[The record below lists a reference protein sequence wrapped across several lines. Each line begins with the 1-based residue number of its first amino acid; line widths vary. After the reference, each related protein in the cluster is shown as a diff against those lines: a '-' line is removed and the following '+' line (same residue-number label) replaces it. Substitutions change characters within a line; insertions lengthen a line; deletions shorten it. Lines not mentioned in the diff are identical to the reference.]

1 MNDFSWR
8 NWSGHVHAHPAD
20 VLSPVRTAD
29 VAAAVAAAVD
39 RGQRVKPIGS
49 GHSFTDIGV
58 TDGLQLRMDR
68 LDQVLAID
76 ATSGLVTVQGGIQIR
91 KLNEVL
97 ASHGLAL
104 ENMGDIDLQTI
115 TGAISTGTHG
125 TGARFGSIATQ
136 VRGLELVLADGSVVT
151 CSPIERPAL
160 FSAARVGLG
169 ALGIITAVTLQCVPS
184 FVLDCTEQ
192 PVPLEE
198 TLDGLDELVEGNDH
212 FEFYW
217 FPHTSTALHKRHM
230 RLPGDAAVRPL
241 GAFRSWF
248 DDDFVVNVGYE
259 ALLRIGTAFPRA
271 IPGITKMVSG
281 SLSSR
286 TFADVSHQVFPSRRD
301 VRFNEGEYA
310 IPRAALPDLLREIRR
325 WVADSGE
332 RVSFPLEIRF
342 VAADDIPL
350 APTYQRDSAYVA
362 FHQYHRLPYQRYF
375 DAVEDIFAEVAGR
388 PHWGKMH
395 RLGHKEL
402 RDRYPLFD
410 EFVALRNELDPS
422 GVFGNDYLT
431 KVLGDPS

>member
-1 MNDFSWR
+1 MNDTSWA
-8 NWSGHVHAHPAD
+8 NWSGHVQGHPAE
-20 VLSPVRTAD
+20 VRSPASTAD
-29 VAAAVAAAVD
+29 VVAAVTAATD

-49 GHSFTDIGV
+49 RHSFTAIGV
-58 TDGLQLRMDR
+58 TDGVQLRLDR
-68 LDQVLAID
+68 LDQVLSID
-76 ATSGLVTVQGGIQIR
+76 TASGLVTVQGGIQIR
-91 KLNEVL
+91 RLNEIL
-97 ASHGLAL
+97 AEHGLAL
-104 ENMGDIDLQTI
+104 ENMGDIDQQTI

-136 VRGLELVLADGSVVT
+136 VRGLELVLANGSIVT
-151 CSPIERPAL
+151 CSANERPAL

-184 FVLDCTEQ
+184 FALDCVEQ
-192 PVPLEE
+192 PMPLDE
-198 TLDGLDELVEGNDH
+198 TLDRLDELVDGSDH
-212 FEFYW
+212 FEFFW
-217 FPHTSTALHKRHM
+217 FPHTSTALTKSQT
-230 RLPGDAAVRPL
+230 RLPGDTALNRLSPM
-241 GAFRSWF
+241 RSWF

-259 ALLRIGTAFPRA
+259 ALLRVGTAFPRA
-271 IPGITKMVSG
+271 IPAITKLVSG

-286 TFADVSHQVFPSRRD
+286 KYTDLSHRVFPSRRD

-310 IPRAALPDLLREIRR
+310 VPRAALPELLRQIRR
-325 WVADSGE
+325 WVTVSGE

-342 VAADDIPL
+342 VAGDDIPL
-350 APTYQRDSAYVA
+350 APTYQRDSAYIA

-375 DAVEDIFAEVAGR
+375 DAVEDLFADVGGR

-395 RLGHKEL
+395 RLGAKEL

-410 EFVALRNELDPS
+410 EFVALRDELDPS